1 MKWGLKLYSESI
13 SPLALFSD
21 VDAKFLHGTFVVMND
36 GMMNLFMILRPGWAG
51 MRLLA
56 PAHGLGDEWR
66 PVIGQ
71 WPGSR
76 DLIGSHSSG
85 PAPAPMAFTTRD
97 GHWAATTGRSGAE
110 RSDNTGHYQMSVRSI
125 MRRSVRMSAPSSGQR
140 TPAATLWMSVSVRD
154 TGHQAHTI
162 LCCLP
167 SVIKI
172 ICFQSWLF
180 IQFVKVSNTYVL
192 SWKKTM
198 KDQKNKFNPFIFK
211 CQESSS
217 R

>member
-1 MKWGLKLYSESI
+1 MMGWWIYSWYWGQAGLGCGCWLQLTVSETNGALWLVSGRDPGI
-13 SPLALFSD
+13 LLALTRQ
-21 VDAKFLHGTFVVMND
+21 AQ
-36 GMMNLFMILRPGWAG
+36 LR
-51 MRLLA
+51 L
-56 PAHGLGDEWR
+56 
-66 PVIGQ
+66 
-71 WPGSR
+71 
-76 DLIGSHSSG
+76 
-85 PAPAPMAFTTRD
+85 AFTTRD

-140 TPAATLWMSVSVRD
+140 TPAATLWMSVRD

-192 SWKKTM
+192 SWKKPG
-198 KDQKNKFNPFIFK
+198 KIKKNKFNPFIFK